1 MRLIRSSATSGWYG
15 LDLDA
20 AGRFGRMRFSARSA
34 AEATGGR
41 LEGPDVELR
50 GASFD
55 SRTLRPGQLFV
66 PIVAERDGH
75 DFIDDALAAGA
86 PAYLTARAPRASA
99 TAVVVADTASALMDL
114 GRWARTQAAERLGNR
129 VIGITGSVGKTS
141 VKDLTAAALRARWR
155 TAANDRSYNNEQGLP
170 VTLLDAA
177 DDAEALVLEMG
188 MRGPGEIA
196 RLCEVGRPT
205 IGIVTLVAA
214 AHTERLGDVEGVAE
228 AKAELVEALPAGGI
242 AILNADDR
250 RVAAMASRTAARALT
265 FGTTAGAD
273 VLVRY
278 LVLSD
283 DARPRF
289 RCATPWGEV
298 EVALAVSGAHMAMNA
313 SAALAA
319 ALVCDVPLADA
330 AGALGTA
337 TLSPWRMELCRSAS
351 GALVLNDAYNANPT
365 SMRAALS
372 TLASLPARRRVA
384 IVGLMAELDDP
395 EPAHRAIAD
404 EAERLGIELVPVGV
418 ELYGVRPVADPLAEL
433 GPVGEGDAVL
443 VKGSRVAGLEAVAAR
458 LLSAQPRMSSA

>member
-1 MRLIRSSATSGWYG
+1 M
-15 LDLDA
+15 
-20 AGRFGRMRFSARSA
+20 
-34 AEATGGR
+34 
-41 LEGPDVELR
+41 
-50 GASFD
+50 
-55 SRTLRPGQLFV
+55 

-86 PAYLTARAPRASA
+86 PAYLTARERRGSA

-114 GRWARTQAAERLGNR
+114 GRWARTQASGRLGDR

-170 VTLLDAA
+170 VTLLEAA

-196 RLCEVGRPT
+196 RLCEVGRPK

-214 AHTERLGDVEGVAE
+214 AHTERLGDVEGVAR

-265 FGTTAGAD
+265 FGTTAEAD
-273 VLVRY
+273 VLVRD

-298 EVALAVSGAHMAMNA
+298 EVALAVPGAHMALNA
-313 SAALAA
+313 AAALAA

-384 IVGLMAELDDP
+384 IVGLMAELDHP
-395 EPAHRAIAD
+395 EPAHRAIAE